1 MYSSDG
7 KQTLQTD
14 YAYDDQYRQ
23 TKMTDSRMKDG
34 KLTPYRYTLTGYD
47 GFGRTAWSAEVNAE
61 SEPSEE
67 VIASHKITYSY
78 DAEDKVTG
86 IRYALVKD
94 GGVAGLEYVYDGN
107 RWLTGIRAVIKG
119 RDEKPLIREYAY
131 DAQGKVVE
139 IKEYPGLAGKAA
151 AGETT
156 ADTETADAAENVCI
170 TKTYRYDSLDR
181 VTSIVYKKGSEV
193 LESYACKYDKN
204 NQITEKTE
212 INNTPKTEQD
222 KVNITKAYT
231 YNALGQLTKT
241 EVTDHKD
248 GDKKETITY
257 EYDKAGNR
265 TKKGEGSAQTS
276 YTYNGL

>member
-1 MYSSDG
+1 M
-7 KQTLQTD
+7 
-14 YAYDDQYRQ
+14 
-23 TKMTDSRMKDG
+23 
-34 KLTPYRYTLTGYD
+34 
-47 GFGRTAWSAEVNAE
+47 NAE

-67 VIASHKITYSY
+67 TVAAHKITYSY

-107 RWLTGIRAVIKG
+107 RWLTGVRAVIKG

-222 KVNITKAYT
+222 GEKENTVTYEYDVNERIKKSEGA
-231 YNALGQLTKT
+231 
-241 EVTDHKD
+241 
-248 GDKKETITY
+248 KETITSIRTAWCPIQQKEAGIRKRY
-257 EYDKAGNR
+257 RICWGLKIRSSWRSMPRRYPERQRRKAPKVR
-265 TKKGEGSAQTS
+265 RRRQTARHL
-276 YTYNGL
+276 GK